1 MQSGNEH
8 ERSLRF
14 DLESVGQPQP
24 WIVHHRGLEYRGE
37 VIVSEE
43 VGPSWGEPLEV
54 GVSFR
59 IVFFMVPRRI
69 PRGRIRDR
77 RIGMAVPVRRP
88 PRDGPNI
95 RRELSAIHEARE
107 RYVTGRNVEA
117 QGLRRT
123 MEDREEQL
131 LGQIARSFQSVY
143 IQGRIYSH
151 EEVTIRPRDVFAEDK
166 PESWADRMAAELLL
180 QAHPSLP
187 LDYSEFP
194 HVLTAESAAD
204 LYDGLFKREAS
215 AIKKA
220 ADFAPGL
227 GLARPE
233 NPDLFDAGDC
243 VVVSKM
249 HGDIRSGGGVMP
261 AQDLLRE
268 LTDVQGLTRPLA
280 LLYVLALVK
289 QIRGEARLAQGH
301 QVGIDGSQRFMG
313 ERLPWDLLG
322 QVSHSESLADALV
335 EVRLEASSTW
345 STALPYASLISEG
358 IAPDDDSMD
367 ESHLGEVLLP
377 ALSGLASAVDEIEN
391 TMKALR
397 GRDSGGAQSVDTTL
411 KSLRSISSSA
421 NVLDFNSVVREDFGE
436 PAALADALD
445 WLRRANR
452 LSVVVSDIVAAREY
466 LQNAAPGRD
475 NQELGLERDAVAAR
489 LDFDSLS
496 ASPSLWGSVES
507 SFFRFRER
515 YALAYSSHHDRY
527 QQESLELAH
536 RLERLRP
543 QVEAIAR
550 FNAVPELGE
559 PVGVEVSQLFR
570 ELSNAIKQCD
580 VLKDDLQ
587 LERSPKC
594 VSCSLTLDGRI
605 PRRDAEVLFG
615 AIDGAMRTYNRRL
628 SSHSVRQ
635 VLAHPTKEQLDQ
647 FISLV
652 QVADPSAL
660 ANVLDDEVV
669 EFLRRFLRSTST

>member
-1 MQSGNEH
+1 
-8 ERSLRF
+8 
-14 DLESVGQPQP
+14 
-24 WIVHHRGLEYRGE
+24 
-37 VIVSEE
+37 
-43 VGPSWGEPLEV
+43 
-54 GVSFR
+54 
-59 IVFFMVPRRI
+59 
-69 PRGRIRDR
+69 
-77 RIGMAVPVRRP
+77 MAVPVRTP
-88 PRDGPNI
+88 PRDGPSI
-95 RRELSAIHEARE
+95 RRELSAIHEARQ
-107 RYVTGRNVEA
+107 RYVTGRDAEA

-123 MEDREEQL
+123 MDDREEQL
-131 LGQIARSFQSVY
+131 RGQIARSFQSVY
-143 IQGRIYSH
+143 RQGRIYSH
-151 EEVTIRPRDVFAEDK
+151 EEITIRPRDVFAEDE

-194 HVLTAESAAD
+194 HVLTAESTAV
-204 LYDGLFKREAS
+204 LYDGLFRREAS
-215 AIKKA
+215 AIKTA
-220 ADFAPGL
+220 VDFAPGL

-243 VVVSKM
+243 PVVSTM
-249 HGDIRSGGGVMP
+249 HRDIRSGGGALP
-261 AQDLLRE
+261 AQDMLRE
-268 LTDVQGLTRPLA
+268 LTAVQGLTRPLA

-289 QIRGEARLAQGH
+289 QVRGEVRLAQGH
-301 QVGIDGSQRFMG
+301 QVGIDSAKRFIG
-313 ERLPWDLLG
+313 DRLPWDLLG
-322 QVSHSESLADALV
+322 QVSHSESLADVLV

-345 STALPYASLISEG
+345 STALPYASLISED
-358 IAPDDDSMD
+358 IATEDDSMD
-367 ESHLGEVLLP
+367 ESRLGMLLFP
-377 ALSGLASAVDEIEN
+377 ALSELGPAVDEIEN

-397 GRDSGGAQSVDTTL
+397 GRDSGGAQSGVDTL
-411 KSLRSISSSA
+411 NSLRSVSLS
-421 NVLDFNSVVREDFGE
+421 VDVREFNSTVRENFGE

-445 WLRRANR
+445 WLRRADR
-452 LSVVVSDIVAAREY
+452 LSAVVSDIVSAREY
-466 LQNAAPGRD
+466 LQNVAPGPD
-475 NQELGLERDAVAAR
+475 DQALGLERDAVAAR
-489 LDFDSLS
+489 LDYDSLS

-527 QQESLELAH
+527 QQEALELVH

-559 PVGVEVSQLFR
+559 PVGVEVPRLFR
-570 ELSNAIKQCD
+570 ELSSAIKRCD
-580 VLKDDLQ
+580 VLKDDLR
-587 LERSPKC
+587 LEQSPMC
-594 VSCSLTLDGRI
+594 ASCSLTLDGLI

-635 VLAHPTKEQLDQ
+635 VLAHPTKDQLDQ

-669 EFLRRFLRSTST
+669 EFLRRFLRSTCT